1 LGEAEEEGLELRLMS
16 DRAFHEEFDIV
27 VDEIAARYVAGQ
39 FEGEEKERV
48 ERYFLRSPERQ
59 RKVKFMF
66 ELHRQMA
73 LSPGELAADNSAR
86 SAPDDVP
93 RVVVH
98 DKPGLW
104 DRVRS
109 LWTNWPVA
117 VRAATAFAVIAI
129 VAAGGLFIR
138 SMNVAPSFVAVEL
151 AMTSADRSAGAETPK
166 VSLPSG
172 TDELR
177 LKLKLPTPTPTAKS
191 YRATIR
197 GERHSQAVLT
207 ITEQTSDS
215 VTVVLP
221 ARDLTQGTYLVE
233 LAAVNDGAEPPW
245 RGTYV
250 FKVE

>member
-66 ELHRQMA
+66 ELHHQMA
-73 LSPGELAADNSAR
+73 LSSGELAADNSAR
-86 SAPDDVP
+86 SAPDDAP

-117 VRAATAFAVIAI
+117 VRAATVFATVAI
-129 VAAGGLFIR
+129 VAGVLFIR

-177 LKLKLPTPTPTAKS
+177 IKLKLPMPPLTAKS

-197 GERHSQAVLT
+197 GERHAQAVLR

-215 VTVVLP
+215 VTVVMP
-221 ARDLTQGTYLVE
+221 AQELFPGTYVIDLV
-233 LAAVNDGAEPPW
+233 AVNDGAEQPL
-245 RGTYV
+245 RGAYV
-250 FKVE
+250 FKIE